1 MTQAAKGSRGR
12 KSVDKAATDEVPLVK
27 HGWTLYA
34 HPLLLDQLDML
45 ARKAAK
51 DAGPQGD
58 ATKVLAWLARAIFN
72 EIPQDPT
79 LAGYRQGH
87 TLGKGNTHWFRDKYA
102 GRFRLFFRYDSKS
115 KIIIFAW
122 VNDENTLRTR
132 GAKNDA
138 YAVFKDMLDDGN
150 PPTKWA
156 NLLKTCS
163 TDENV
168 RRLKPAAAK
177 GQRHR

>member
-1 MTQAAKGSRGR
+1 MTKKLTRPTEDP
-12 KSVDKAATDEVPLVK
+12 VVK

-34 HPLLLDQLDML
+34 HPFLLDQIDRLS
-45 ARKAAK
+45 AQAIKEAN
-51 DAGPQGD
+51 PQGD
-58 ATKVLAWLARAIFN
+58 AAKVLTWLQRALFD

-102 GRFRLFFRYDSKS
+102 GRFRLFFRYDTRAKVV
-115 KIIIFAW
+115 IFAW

-138 YAVFKDMLDDGN
+138 YAVFRDMLANGN

-156 NLLKTCS
+156 DLLKACS
-163 TDENV
+163 GNEGV
-168 RRLKPAAAK
+168 QRLRSAEPKD
-177 GQRHR
+177 QRLR

>member
-1 MTQAAKGSRGR
+1 VKRPAKPSRGR
-12 KSVDKAATDEVPLVK
+12 KSGKTPLPEQPIVK
-27 HGWTLYA
+27 NGWTLFA
-34 HPLLLDQLDML
+34 HPLLLDQLDTL
-45 ARKAAK
+45 ERN
-51 DAGPQGD
+51 AGKERNPQGD
-58 ATKVLAWLARAIFN
+58 ATKVLAWLTRAIFD

-156 NLLKTCS
+156 ELLKTSS

-168 RRLKPAAAK
+168 RRLKPAAAR
-177 GQRHR
+177 GQRRR

>member
-1 MTQAAKGSRGR
+1 MSQSAKRSSGGKGGS
-12 KSVDKAATDEVPLVK
+12 KMSSLEAPVVK
-27 HGWTLYA
+27 NGWTLYA
-34 HPLLLDQLDML
+34 HPLLLDQLDTL

-51 DAGPQGD
+51 EANPQGD
-58 ATKVLAWLARAIFN
+58 ATKVLAWLARAIFD
-72 EIPQDPT
+72 EIPQDPA

-102 GRFRLFFRYDSKS
+102 GRFRLFFRYDSRS
-115 KIIIFAW
+115 KVVIFAW

-156 NLLKTCS
+156 DLLKTCS

-168 RRLKPAAAK
+168 RRLTPAAAK